1 MLRQALRYF
10 HTARHLQPVQLS
22 GRLLSRLKKPI
33 LPKLP
38 AAPDGLT
45 GALTPGRAFHHHDPW
60 NNGAAL
66 RQGKFRFL
74 NRTELL
80 GWPADWTASG
90 LPLLWKFNLHY
101 FNYLYL
107 LNREDQQELCVDWV
121 DENPAGA
128 TLGWHPYPA
137 SLRIVNWCK
146 LAVAAPALLQSL
158 YQQSAYLYRNIEWYH
173 PGNHLLEN
181 ARALIFAGRY
191 FNGDVH
197 ARDWLAQGLDIY
209 RRETPIQVLDD
220 GGHFE
225 RSPMYHALMLE
236 CYLDVINVLPEDN
249 TEIPLLAEAAKRM
262 GDYLASVTHP
272 DGQIALLN
280 DSTLE
285 IAPPT
290 DSLLQYLTDLL
301 GYQAQ
306 KRAALPESGYF
317 VIENEKLY
325 LVIDGGP
332 LGPDYLLAHAHAD
345 IFSYELSLQGR
356 PIIVDTGVFEYP
368 AGEMRRFV
376 RSTRAHNTVCV
387 DGTDQAECW
396 SSFRVARRY
405 APVDV
410 VFQRERAGYK
420 FSGRFEGYAQLLG
433 DRIVHRRSINCAEP
447 HQELTVEDT
456 VEGTGSHL
464 VESLIHLHPDVRLER
479 SGPRL
484 RLHNDGTS
492 CEIEV
497 VNGSLSIEEGWYC
510 PEFGLKRT
518 NQVLVLSGGP
528 NLPATLAYKISY

>member
-1 MLRQALRYF
+1 MLRQALQYF
-10 HTARHLQPVQLS
+10 HTARHLQPVQVF
-22 GRLLSRLKKPI
+22 GRLLSRLRKPI

-38 AAPDGLT
+38 AAPDPLSGS
-45 GALTPGRAFHHHDPW
+45 LTPCRAFHHHDPW

-74 NRTELL
+74 NRTELV

-101 FNYLYL
+101 FNYLHL
-107 LNREDQQELCVDWV
+107 LNRQDQLELCVDWV
-121 DENPAGA
+121 DKNPAGA
-128 TLGWHPYPA
+128 TVGWHPYPA

-146 LAVAAPALLQSL
+146 LAVAAPELLQSL
-158 YQQSAYLYRNIEWYH
+158 YHQAAYLYRNIEWHH

-197 ARDWLAQGLDIY
+197 ARAWLAQGLDIY
-209 RRETPIQVLDD
+209 RRETPIQVLAD

-236 CYLDVINVLPEDN
+236 CYLDVINVLPDDSP
-249 TEIPLLAEAAKRM
+249 EIPVLAKTAKRM

-272 DGQIALLN
+272 HGKIALLN

-290 DSLLQYLTDLL
+290 DSLLQYVTDLL

-345 IFSYELSLQGR
+345 IFSYELSLQEQ
-356 PIIVDTGVFEYP
+356 PMIVDTGVFEYP

-387 DGTDQAECW
+387 DRTDQAECW

-420 FSGRFEGYAQLLG
+420 FSGRFDGYARLLG

-464 VESLIHLHPDVRLER
+464 VESLIHLHPDVTLER

-484 RLHNDGTS
+484 MLHNAGAS
-492 CEIEV
+492 CEIEI
-497 VNGSLSIEEGWYC
+497 VNGSLSIEKGWYC
-510 PEFGLKRT
+510 PEFGQKRT

-528 NLPATLAYKISY
+528 NLPTSLAYKISY